1 MSQSSAASGRNRF
14 VYIAAA
20 IAALGG
26 LLFGFD
32 TGIIS
37 GALLFI
43 REDLELSSFLQSAVV
58 SAILV
63 GTIVGAGGTGPLAD
77 RYGRRTMT
85 LVAAAVFIIG
95 AIGSGLAPNVWFLI
109 GSRVVLGVAVGS
121 STVLVPSYIAEIAPP
136 DIRGTLSAL
145 FQLAIT
151 IGIVVAYLVN
161 YALAEAEAWR
171 WMLGLGAVPALILG
185 AGMFFLPDSP
195 RWLVSKDRRDEARA
209 VLQRARDSEQEVND
223 EMADIEEAERQE
235 EAGPGELLKPWVRPM
250 LVVGIGIAMLQ
261 QLVGI
266 NTIIYYA
273 PTIMEATGL
282 DASVSI
288 LATLGV
294 GIVNVVFT
302 LLALLLIDRVGRK
315 PLLLAGLTG
324 IALALAIL
332 GFGYLLPGLK
342 GVVSYITFA
351 GLVLYIMSFAASF
364 GVVLWVV
371 LPELFPLKVRGS
383 AMSVCTI
390 LHWSSNL
397 VVSLTFL
404 PLIDAVGETAVFW
417 GYGLIS
423 IGAFIFVYL
432 LMPETKGRSLEQI
445 QRDFRSESESL
456 SENPT
461 TT

>member
-1 MSQSSAASGRNRF
+1 MSQSSASSGRNRF

-43 REDLELSSFLQSAVV
+43 REDLGLSSFLQSAVV

-209 VLQRARDSEQEVND
+209 VLQRARNSEQEVND
-223 EMADIEEAERQE
+223 EMDDIEEAERQE